1 MKKSAVVVLVV
12 VLFIAMAGFSHARL
26 SPILQTMLARLGW
39 VQSIMTELSMGNF
52 EGVKNHADLLAADA
66 QKAGEAEPA
75 GSPPQ
80 NFNYKLR
87 DAAKAMSDGA
97 SKKDGSVVVKQFG
110 ETVSA
115 CYVCHATIRDK

>member
-12 VLFIAMAGFSHARL
+12 VLLIAMGGFSHARL
-26 SPILQTMLARLGW
+26 SPILQIMLARLGW
-39 VQSIMTELSMGNF
+39 IQSIVTELSMSNF
-52 EGVKNHADLLAADA
+52 EGLKNHADLLAADA
-66 QKAGEAEPA
+66 QKAGETAPA

-97 SKKDGSVVVKQFG
+97 SKKDGVMVVKQFG
-110 ETVSA
+110 EAISA
-115 CYVCHATIRDK
+115 CYACHAAGRDK